1 MILAGLNHHTYVTDA
16 SIFWSYGH
24 AFKFVLVLKVNS
36 KDKNKVICNLK
47 HHLDGG
53 LWCFVSFADVSNAS
67 IL

>member
-53 LWCFVSFADVSNAS
+53 L
-67 IL
+67 